1 MIQGPPRLTWT
12 ETLLPY
18 TKLFRSGKCGP
29 KTAAK
34 GLGEHGTLDG
44 VIAAAPGIK
53 GKIGENLRGALERLP
68 LNRDLVTIKTDVVLD
83 GGPETLALR
92 ERATD
97 KPRELFTRSAMSQA
111 LSDLDGG
118 AAAVPA
124 AQASKPPRGASFEIG
139 RASCR
144 ARVCQYVYIS
154 VVARP

>member
-53 GKIGENLRGALERLP
+53 GKIGDNLRGALERLP

-92 ERATD
+92 ERDTD
-97 KPRELFTRSAMSQA
+97 KLRGPFPRYAMSQA
-111 LSDLDGG
+111 PREQNGKAACRERVGQTVRIPGG
-118 AAAVPA
+118 GV
-124 AQASKPPRGASFEIG
+124 K
-139 RASCR
+139 
-144 ARVCQYVYIS
+144 
-154 VVARP
+154 